1 MGLQQSDGAA
11 QHTRHGS
18 TLRGV
23 GRWCAYWGTGWGLC
37 MLGRVKSWIRQ
48 IPIDDPVDRRS
59 AIFMQWLLI
68 FQGLRIPLNK
78 IYLVTFHWAYLE
90 EHFYGKARS
99 GAFTAIAVDFGTDL
113 AMTLSAWLGFYLIRL
128 GKFKPGVS
136 IYLASVLGSGA
147 VAYTVFGYQAT
158 DGNLTFIMILALS
171 GMMLGR
177 LALWITYAGEA
188 VTLIISV
195 APIKVSGPLYMPP
208 IFMDVYNFLPMRAL
222 LSYLLITIIFDRSID
237 ALRESFDEVNAQR
250 NKLSMEIAARE
261 RTQEQLL
268 HSQKMDAMG
277 KLASGISHDMSNI
290 FGIIIGLST
299 ERDRLPVDDDLVD
312 EDTVAIAEAMDGIE
326 VAARRGAT
334 VCRKLLTFSRHDVTN
349 SEVFDIV
356 AALRGILPLIR
367 KVFPPTVQLR
377 LHVPDNEIPV
387 YFDRS
392 QFELATINLA
402 SNARDAMPDGGI
414 CTLSVEQEHDYVVL
428 SVEDIGVG
436 MSASVKE
443 RIFEPFFT
451 TKPIGN
457 GTGLGLSVVDGLVR
471 RAGGSTAVESELGKG
486 STIRIRLPVVKS
498 DMELKRLPGYTE
510 AMWLRDAT
518 A

>member
-1 MGLQQSDGAA
+1 M
-11 QHTRHGS
+11 
-18 TLRGV
+18 
-23 GRWCAYWGTGWGLC
+23 
-37 MLGRVKSWIRQ
+37 KSWIRQ

-59 AIFMQWLLI
+59 AIFMQWLLL

-78 IYLVTFHWAYLE
+78 IYLVSFHWAYLE

-99 GAFTAIAVDFGTDL
+99 GALTAIVVDFGTDL
-113 AMTLSAWLGFYLIRL
+113 AMTIAAWLGIYLIRL

-177 LALWITYAGEA
+177 KALWITYAGEA

-195 APIKVSGPLYMPP
+195 APIKVSGPLYLPP
-208 IFMDVYNFLPMRAL
+208 IVMDVYNLLPMRAL
-222 LSYLLITIIFDRSID
+222 LSYLLITIIFDRSIN
-237 ALRESFDEVNAQR
+237 ALRESFDEAHEQR

-261 RTQEQLL
+261 RAQEQLL

-277 KLASGISHDMSNI
+277 KLASGIAHDMSNI

-299 ERDRLPVDDDLVD
+299 ERDRLPADDEIVDGDMAAV
-312 EDTVAIAEAMDGIE
+312 AEAMDGIE
-326 VAARRGAT
+326 AAARRGAT

-349 SEVFDIV
+349 AGVFDIV
-356 AALRGILPLIR
+356 SALRGIHPLIR

-377 LHVPDNEIPV
+377 LRIPDTEVPV

-392 QFELATINLA
+392 QFELTVINLA
-402 SNARDAMPDGGI
+402 SNARDAMPDGGL
-414 CTLSVEQEHDYVVL
+414 CTLSVEQENGYVTL
-428 SVEDIGVG
+428 SVEDTGVG
-436 MSASVKE
+436 MSESVKE

-471 RAGGSTAVESELGKG
+471 RAGGSTAVESELGRG
-486 STIRIRLPVVKS
+486 SVIRLRLPVVTS
-498 DMELKRLPGYTE
+498 DMELKRLSGDAETLRLWAAPG
-510 AMWLRDAT
+510 
-518 A
+518 